1 MFLLIALILINLAI
15 LMKVKCEIPGK
26 IGKLGKSPQPA
37 KAKAKANASTDG
49 EWTIYGSMGCGW
61 TRKQLDY
68 MKSAGKPFTFV
79 DCDSEEC
86 AGVEGF
92 PTMTSPDGERVVGFK
107 EV

>member
-1 MFLLIALILINLAI
+1 MLALITLLIVNLRIFTTMDKKNAF
-15 LMKVKCEIPGK
+15 
-26 IGKLGKSPQPA
+26 KS
-37 KAKAKANASTDG
+37 STEEYMSESGDSG